1 MNRFIKQSALLTQ
14 TLRSN
19 TMNRILVLIV
29 SVFAI
34 TACGVDSAVVA
45 DDIDSDIDTA
55 ATMDELSA
63 SRGRFE
69 TFTASNGDTYFH
81 LLAGNGEKV
90 LASQGYAS
98 ASSAAAGIASVK
110 ANGTVASAYEIR
122 EASDGSS
129 YFVLKA
135 GNGAIVGLSEM
146 YVSKANA
153 ERALASVVKVT
164 ATTLE
169 TPAPV
174 TAGRFEVF
182 KGLDS
187 KNYFHLRA
195 KNGEIVLQSQSYTTN
210 AKAKAGVA
218 SVQSNGLVAARY
230 TVLNAVDG
238 RFYFVLKAAN
248 GQVIARSQLYST
260 KYSAERGVETVIGLV
275 QPVKGR

>member
-1 MNRFIKQSALLTQ
+1 
-14 TLRSN
+14 
-19 TMNRILVLIV
+19 MNRILVLLV

-55 ATMDELSA
+55 AAMDELSA
-63 SRGRFE
+63 NRGRFE

-110 ANGTVASAYEIR
+110 ANGTVATAYEIR

-153 ERALASVVKVT
+153 QRAVDSVVKVVL

-182 KGLDS
+182 KGLDG

-230 TVLNAVDG
+230 TVLAAVDG
-238 RFYFVLKAAN
+238 RYYFTLKATN

-260 KYSAERGVETVIGLV
+260 KYSAERGVETVIALV
-275 QPVKGR
+275 QPVKGN